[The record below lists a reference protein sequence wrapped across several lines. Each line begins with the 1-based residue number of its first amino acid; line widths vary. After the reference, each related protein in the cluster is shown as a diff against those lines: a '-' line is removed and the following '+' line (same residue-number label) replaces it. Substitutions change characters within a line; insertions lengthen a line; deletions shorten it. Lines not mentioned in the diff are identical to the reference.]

1 MSLGREHQITVNLD
15 SRTIL
20 TKILGWPGEL
30 LSKLHG
36 EAFSANG
43 WRDALRALG
52 SDLESL
58 GKSTEGE
65 FLSIGEK
72 LQGFYQ
78 RAGEISKISS
88 SVANL
93 MSGEE
98 LGTVIEGFGNVIDRM
113 KLLEGASRRNT
124 ETLRDVFENL
134 ARLNHHVDGFH
145 KTIRRLRVLCVSTRI
160 ESALLGDR
168 DTGFETLAD
177 EVGKLSAEIE
187 NRCFQLLASSESL
200 SHMIGHTLSKVLDL
214 ETTQRTQ
221 AGIVLDK
228 TMASLEPLL
237 EKHGLSAAAAG
248 QISTR
253 YEAVSQRIG
262 EIVTSMQFHDI
273 TRQRIEHAQQALA
286 GIGAHEPSAS
296 KGGQPEDGGG
306 AKAEDESETGK
317 GRGFLFGWNRR
328 RMRPKASGEH
338 LRLVGDVSD
347 LQIAQLHYA
356 GEELVSAVNNILDNL
371 STLAD
376 LVAEMAQE
384 TSKMAGA
391 ADETGQSFLT
401 GVEAGF
407 SLVTSALKTYG
418 EADRELSFAM
428 GSAGG
433 MLGEMLAHTGSI
445 EAIGEKIKLIAL
457 NATVKACRIGDEGA
471 TLGVLAGAIHQLSV
485 ETRQRTENASE
496 ALRSITS
503 ASESLCAGVNADET
517 DKGGE
522 LAFVGE
528 ALRTQLQTLQDV
540 NQRIVSLLTRT
551 NLDGCSLSEDI
562 RKTIDEVHVHR
573 RVELVISNVAA
584 GLEKIAAFSRSKG
597 PADGLTDRAERMGAL
612 EATYTMQGERE
623 VHHSL
628 FELKTNPAEKPHGDA
643 VNPLMAA
650 GMENE
655 KTGSEPDKAD
665 EEDLGDN
672 VELF

>member
-1 MSLGREHQITVNLD
+1 
-15 SRTIL
+15 
-20 TKILGWPGEL
+20 
-30 LSKLHG
+30 
-36 EAFSANG
+36 
-43 WRDALRALG
+43 
-52 SDLESL
+52 
-58 GKSTEGE
+58 
-65 FLSIGEK
+65 
-72 LQGFYQ
+72 
-78 RAGEISKISS
+78 
-88 SVANL
+88 
-93 MSGEE
+93 
-98 LGTVIEGFGNVIDRM
+98 
-113 KLLEGASRRNT
+113 
-124 ETLRDVFENL
+124 
-134 ARLNHHVDGFH
+134 
-145 KTIRRLRVLCVSTRI
+145 
-160 ESALLGDR
+160 
-168 DTGFETLAD
+168 
-177 EVGKLSAEIE
+177 
-187 NRCFQLLASSESL
+187 
-200 SHMIGHTLSKVLDL
+200 
-214 ETTQRTQ
+214 
-221 AGIVLDK
+221 
-228 TMASLEPLL
+228 
-237 EKHGLSAAAAG
+237 
-248 QISTR
+248 
-253 YEAVSQRIG
+253 
-262 EIVTSMQFHDI
+262 
-273 TRQRIEHAQQALA
+273 
-286 GIGAHEPSAS
+286 
-296 KGGQPEDGGG
+296 
-306 AKAEDESETGK
+306 
-317 GRGFLFGWNRR
+317 
-328 RMRPKASGEH
+328 
-338 LRLVGDVSD
+338 
-347 LQIAQLHYA
+347 
-356 GEELVSAVNNILDNL
+356 
-371 STLAD
+371 
-376 LVAEMAQE
+376 
-384 TSKMAGA
+384 
-391 ADETGQSFLT
+391 
-401 GVEAGF
+401 
-407 SLVTSALKTYG
+407 
-418 EADRELSFAM
+418 
-428 GSAGG
+428 
-433 MLGEMLAHTGSI
+433 LAHTGSI